1 MFFFYLFCN
10 IKLNGGKMSFE
21 LKALTKSEKFKRAE
35 KYLNKYILEIKRH
48 FDLSDF
54 QTFNLLQNVSHSL
67 KKNNKK
73 NFLKKLWINIKK

>member
-1 MFFFYLFCN
+1 
-10 IKLNGGKMSFE
+10 MSFE
-21 LKALTKSEKFKRAE
+21 LKTLTKSEKFKRAE

-54 QTFNLLQNVSHSL
+54 QTFNLLQKVSHSL

-73 NFLKKLWINIKK
+73 NFFNKFWTNLKK